1 MRKSLKT
8 TKSAI
13 EFCTT
18 RRAKI
23 WFDEWRDI
31 KGDKYIPSGL
41 SCRITIK
48 RKNFFGKTLLK
59 CVNAYIAHLNAIES
73 AKVG

>member
-1 MRKSLKT
+1 MRKHLKT

-31 KGDKYIPSGL
+31 RGDKYIPAGL

-59 CVNAYIAHLNAIES
+59 SVNTYIDYLNKIEG
-73 AKVG
+73 AKKD